1 MTEGSRITECEIAT
15 SNRAK
20 CHNCR
25 RKIPKGTPRICFTM
39 QWTKR
44 IKDKNQLRTAEYVK
58 QQGGF
63 VPWVLPIKRS
73 VCYKCAEKIL
83 DMDVEHQKD
92 EIQRLRKIK
101 GIFKRKMKNEK
112 IQELIK
118 NNEMMEIL
126 EK

>member
-1 MTEGSRITECEIAT
+1 MDGSRITECEIAT

-20 CHNCR
+20 CHSCQK
-25 RKIPKGTPRICFTM
+25 KILKGTPRICFTM

-44 IKDKNQLRTAEYVK
+44 IKDKNKFRTTEYIK
-58 QQGGF
+58 EQGGY

-73 VCYKCAEKIL
+73 ICYKCAEKIL
-83 DMDVEHQKD
+83 DLDVKNQKN

-101 GIFKRKMKNEK
+101 NIFKRKMKKEK

-118 NNEMMEIL
+118 NYEIMEVL